1 MPPDTS
7 LLGLPGFQMNRIDG
21 LGAVSIWA
29 HYVGP
34 VSCPHCGSSKLRL
47 KDTKERVVRH
57 ASMGLRPCL
66 LIFPSHKY
74 RCESCGRYFNQ
85 RLPGIGL
92 WRRSSEPFRRQ
103 IFVQHHEGISQ
114 KTLAARERLGSA
126 TVGRWYHD
134 LLDRKVRERQNDPCP
149 RVLGIDEHFFSRK
162 DGYATTFCDL
172 GKHKV
177 FDVTLGR
184 SEKALEPYLRRLVG
198 KDQVRV
204 VCMDLSATYRSIVR
218 SHFPQALIVADRFH
232 VIRLMN
238 QRFLEVW
245 GQLDPKGKAHRG
257 LLSLMRRLPKNLK
270 ADQWAR
276 LLDYL
281 KAHPAI
287 EAVYGFWQKLGRL
300 LRIKS
305 RTQAQCRRLIPYF
318 RSALRQLRGSGFR
331 PLQQLG
337 ETLES
342 WQEEI
347 VRMWR
352 FTKTNGITEGFH
364 NKMEMIS
371 RRAFGFRN
379 FENYR
384 LRVRVHC
391 G

>member
-1 MPPDTS
+1 MPLDAS
-7 LLGLPGFQMNRIDG
+7 VLGLPNFHIERIEG
-21 LGAVSIWA
+21 VETVRIWVR
-29 HYVGP
+29 HLDP
-34 VSCPHCGSSKLRL
+34 VSCPHCGSAELRL
-47 KDTKERVVRH
+47 KDTMERVLRH

-66 LIFPSHKY
+66 LILKTHKY
-74 RCESCGRYFNQ
+74 QCRGCQRYFNQ
-85 RLPGIGL
+85 RFPGISP
-92 WRRSSEPFRRQ
+92 WRRSTEPYRRQ
-103 IFVQHHEGISQ
+103 VFVQHHEGISQ
-114 KTLAARERLGSA
+114 KRLAERERLGSA
-126 TVGRWYHD
+126 TVHRWYQEFLD
-134 LLDRKVRERQNDPCP
+134 LKLRERQNDPCP

-172 GKHKV
+172 GKRKI

-184 SEKALEPYLRRLVG
+184 SEKALEPFLNRLVG
-198 KDQVRV
+198 RDRVRV
-204 VCMDLSATYRSIVR
+204 VCMDLSTTYRAIVR
-218 SHFPQALIVADRFH
+218 EHFPQAMIVADRFH
-232 VIRLMN
+232 VIRLLN

-245 GQLDPKGKAHRG
+245 GRLDPKGKANRG
-257 LLSLMRRLPKNLK
+257 LLSLMRRLPRNLRPL
-270 ADQWAR
+270 QWAR

-281 KAHPAI
+281 KSHPAM

-305 RTQAQCRRLIPYF
+305 RTQAQCRRLIPHF
-318 RSALRQLRGSGFR
+318 LSALGQLRSSPFV

-337 ETLES
+337 ETLGS
-342 WQEEI
+342 WEEEI

-391 G
+391 S

>member
-1 MPPDTS
+1 MPPDAS
-7 LLGLPGFQMNRIDG
+7 LLGLPQFQIDRIDG
-21 LGAVSIWA
+21 LGTVSIWA

-34 VSCPHCGSSKLRL
+34 VDCPHCKSSHLRL

-57 ASMGLRPCL
+57 ASFGLRPCL

-74 RCESCGRYFNQ
+74 RCEGCGRYFNQ

-114 KTLAARERLGSA
+114 KTLAVRERLGSA

-134 LLDRKVRERQNDPCP
+134 LLDRKLRERQNDPCP

-172 GKHKV
+172 GKHKI

-184 SEKALEPYLRRLVG
+184 SEKALKPFLDRLVG
-198 KDQVRV
+198 KDQVKV
-204 VCMDLSATYRSIVR
+204 VCMDLSSTYRSIVQQ
-218 SHFPQALIVADRFH
+218 HFPKAMIVADRFH
-232 VIRLMN
+232 VVRLVN
-238 QRFLEVW
+238 HRFLETW
-245 GQLDPKGKAHRG
+245 GRLDPRGRANRG
-257 LLSLMRRLPKNLK
+257 LLSLMRRLPRNLK
-270 ADQWAR
+270 PEQWDR
-276 LLDYL
+276 LKKYL
-281 KAHPAI
+281 KSQPAL
-287 EAVYGFWQKLGRL
+287 ESVYGFWQKLGRL
-300 LRIKS
+300 LRIKN
-305 RTQAQCRRLIPYF
+305 RTQAQCRRLIPHF
-318 RSALRQLRGSGFR
+318 LSALRQLRTSPFT

-342 WQEEI
+342 WKEEI